1 VQIRTAVDLGLV
13 IRERRRKLG
22 LGQHTLAEQVAV
34 SRQWIVAV
42 EKGKPRAEL
51 GLVLRTLAALGLR
64 LSVDGADATAQHR
77 TTGLPSID
85 IDAVVDAA
93 RGRRR

>member
-1 VQIRTAVDLGLV
+1 MQIRTALDLGLV
-13 IRERRRKLG
+13 IRERRRKLE

-42 EKGKPRAEL
+42 EKGRPRAEL
-51 GLVLRTLAALGLR
+51 GLVLRTLDALGLR
-64 LSVDGADATAQHR
+64 LSVEPAEATAQDR
-77 TTGLPSID
+77 AIGIPNID
-85 IDAVVDAA
+85 IDAVVDGA